1 MIPTSMVLYAAH
13 YDLSIYKLC
22 IPHLQVAAG
31 CSFDSNEF
39 YLFFSKELPLDM
51 NMNQLFHLHV
61 ETLGK
66 NKKSGLFGVP
76 CDLWQCLK
84 TAIVRSGKKEG
95 GREGIGKR
103 VRGLQ

>member
-1 MIPTSMVLYAAH
+1 
-13 YDLSIYKLC
+13 
-22 IPHLQVAAG
+22 
-31 CSFDSNEF
+31 
-39 YLFFSKELPLDM
+39 
-51 NMNQLFHLHV
+51 MNQLFHLHV

-95 GREGIGKR
+95 GMEGIGKR
-103 VRGLQ
+103 VRGLP